1 MKPYRELSKEELLAL
16 QAELQAEYDAEKEK
30 DLNLDISRGKP
41 GKEQLDLSM
50 PMMDVL
56 NAESVLA
63 SENGTDVRNYGVLD
77 GIPEAKELMA
87 GMVGAKPSQMI
98 VLGNSSLNIMYDCV
112 ARAEIFGIMGNTPW
126 SKLDKVKFL
135 CPVPGYDRHFGV
147 TEQFGI
153 EMINVPMTEDGPDM
167 DVVEDYVNNDP
178 AVKGIWCVPMFSNP
192 GGIVYSDETV
202 KRFANLKPAAKD
214 FRIFWDNA
222 YGIHYLYDRP
232 ESEQPHILNILEEC
246 EKAGNPDIVYEF
258 CSTSKI
264 TFPGAGVAAMA
275 SSEANIADIKS
286 KLKWQTIGPDK
297 INQLRHARFF
307 KDVDGIK
314 AHMAKHAALI
324 RPKFELVENIL
335 TDEIASRGIGTWVKP
350 LGGYFFGFEALSGCA
365 KEIVAKCK
373 EAGVTMTGAGSPFP
387 YKKDPD
393 DSVIRI
399 APTYPSLD
407 ELKKAAEVF
416 VVVTR
421 LVSVNKLLEA

>member
-1 MKPYRELSKEELLAL
+1 MKPYREMSKEALASL
-16 QAELQAEYDAEKEK
+16 KEQLEAVDKEYQGKNLS
-30 DLNLDISRGKP
+30 LNMARGKP
-41 GKEQLDLSM
+41 CKEQLDLSL

-56 NAESVLA
+56 NSSSDYISAD
-63 SENGTDVRNYGVLD
+63 GDVRNYGILT
-77 GIPEAKELMA
+77 GIQEAKELM
-87 GMVGAKPSQMI
+87 GAMMDAPAENI
-98 VLGNSSLNIMYDCV
+98 VMYGNASLTLMFDTV
-112 ARAEIFGIMGNTPW
+112 SRAWTHGVCGSTPW
-126 SKLDKVKFL
+126 CKLDKVKFL
-135 CPVPGYDRHFGV
+135 CPVPGYDRHFAI
-147 TEQFGI
+147 TETFGI
-153 EMINVPMTEDGPDM
+153 EMINIPMTENGPDM
-167 DVVEDYVNNDP
+167 DLVEKYVNNDE
-178 AVKGIWCVPMFSNP
+178 AVKGIWCVPKYSNP
-192 GGIVYSDETV
+192 TGITYSDEVV
-202 KRFANLKPAAKD
+202 KRFANLHPKAED

-222 YGIHYLYDRP
+222 YCIHHIYDEIHDKIP
-232 ESEQPHILNILEEC
+232 NILEEC
-246 EKAGNPDIVYEF
+246 EKAGNPDMVYMF
-258 CSTSKI
+258 GSTSKVS
-264 TFPGAGVAAMA
+264 FPGSGV
-275 SSEANIADIKS
+275 SSIATSLANVEFIRQHMTVQI
-286 KLKWQTIGPDK
+286 IGHDK